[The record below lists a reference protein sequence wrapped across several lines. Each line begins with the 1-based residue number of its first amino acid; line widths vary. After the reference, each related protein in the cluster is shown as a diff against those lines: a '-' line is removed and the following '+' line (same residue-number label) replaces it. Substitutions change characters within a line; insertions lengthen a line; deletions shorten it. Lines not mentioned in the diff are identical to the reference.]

1 MGSASKQAMMQI
13 FVRQVSG
20 DLLSLSV
27 SDADSVLD
35 VRRMVCE
42 REGADEGELRLLAHG
57 LDLEDDQL
65 LSECVTENA
74 TLEAMLRLRGGGK
87 KRKKKTYLKPKK
99 IKHKHI
105 KMARLKCYKVDG
117 QGKIIRL
124 RVVCSEPMCGPGVF
138 MANHFDRQYCGKC
151 HVTYKYDPKADKA
164 QK

>member
-99 IKHKHI
+99 IKHKHKNV

-124 RVVCSEPMCGPGVF
+124 RVVCSEPSTAASVM
-138 MANHFDRQYCGKC
+138 
-151 HVTYKYDPKADKA
+151 
-164 QK
+164 